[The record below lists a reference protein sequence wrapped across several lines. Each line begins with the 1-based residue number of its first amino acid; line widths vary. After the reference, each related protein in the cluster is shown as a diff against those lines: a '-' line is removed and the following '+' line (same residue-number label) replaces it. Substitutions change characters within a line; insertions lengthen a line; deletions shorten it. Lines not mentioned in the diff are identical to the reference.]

1 MFAGLR
7 RSLLSKVKRND
18 PCPCGSG
25 KKFKHCHF
33 GEDLAEEG
41 EAAPRPSPVLPAILL
56 TIVLVAAGAVG
67 WSQGSVGSGIT
78 VLLAGLL
85 LVGGFMVLR
94 KPPPSNPS
102 GGDPSSLNFGR

>member
-1 MFAGLR
+1 M
-7 RSLLSKVKRND
+7 SKVKRND

-33 GEDLAEEG
+33 GEDFGEEG
-41 EAAPRPSPVLPAILL
+41 EVAPRPSPLLPAVLL
-56 TIVLVAAGAVG
+56 TIALVVAVAVG
-67 WSQGSVGSGIT
+67 WSEGSAGAGVT

-85 LVGGFMVLR
+85 LVGGIIVLR

-102 GGDPSSLNFGR
+102 GGGDPSSLNFGR

>member
-1 MFAGLR
+1 
-7 RSLLSKVKRND
+7 LSKVKRND

-33 GEDLAEEG
+33 GEDFAEEG
-41 EAAPRPSPVLPAILL
+41 EAAPRPSPVLPAALL
-56 TIVLVAAGAVG
+56 AAVVVAAGAVG
-67 WSQGSVGSGIT
+67 WSEGSVGSGVT

-85 LVGGFMVLR
+85 LVVGVIVLR
-94 KPPPSNPS
+94 KPPPPNPG

>member
-1 MFAGLR
+1 M
-7 RSLLSKVKRND
+7 SKVKRND

-41 EAAPRPSPVLPAILL
+41 EAAPRLSPVVPALL
-56 TIVLVAAGAVG
+56 LAVVVCVAAAVG
-67 WSQGSVGSGIT
+67 WSQGSVGSGVT
-78 VLLAGLL
+78 VFLAGLL
-85 LVGGFMVLR
+85 LVGGAIVLR
-94 KPPPSNPS
+94 KPPPPNPG